1 MQAQAQRGHSFPQDY
16 RNSSR
21 APPLLPSDIEMAKG
35 MAGGQAG
42 PPAPPRTPP
51 VGPPPSTSMPTAPTA
66 QPVAPVQQGGLP
78 PVKGPPADLFSDPAD
93 LAGGSAGDPLA
104 AMRHEFDNMPIQD
117 VQGLTGHT
125 NPMIA
130 GMAKEYL
137 KDKAK
142 SRYSTVQNPL
152 GMGGTGR
159 VDQYGALSGYQG
171 PQKPITRDLSMAGG
185 MIQNEEYDPV
195 KKTWKAVG
203 APYSRRGKGMTVYGR
218 DGNPIM
224 STGDGGGDKPFA
236 RGLKKDIM
244 SDQEALDSMNYV
256 TSLYEPEFLSYGG
269 QGKAAW
275 DTFLNKLDPENRSQ
289 FTARRSAFVS
299 QANQAFIAYRK
310 WATGVAGGEKE
321 MAEIKRSTYSED
333 DSPQDFEAKIAGM
346 KQMTKKLMV
355 RKAMAL
361 KSGIEVGSKAWKGFV
376 AATSLDGIPDLQQ
389 RGDALAN
396 LGYSEAQVLG
406 ILQQEGYK

>member
-1 MQAQAQRGHSFPQDY
+1 
-16 RNSSR
+16 
-21 APPLLPSDIEMAKG
+21 
-35 MAGGQAG
+35 
-42 PPAPPRTPP
+42 
-51 VGPPPSTSMPTAPTA
+51 
-66 QPVAPVQQGGLP
+66 
-78 PVKGPPADLFSDPAD
+78 
-93 LAGGSAGDPLA
+93 LAGGAADDPLA
-104 AMRHEFDNMPIQD
+104 AMRHEFDLMPIQD

-152 GMGGTGR
+152 GMGGRGR
-159 VDQYGALSGYQG
+159 VDQYGAISGYQA

-203 APYSRRGKGMTVYGR
+203 APYSRRGKGMTVYDR

-256 TSLYEPEFLSYGG
+256 TSLYEPDFLSYGG
-269 QGKAAW
+269 KGKAAW

-299 QANQAFIAYRK
+299 QVNQAFIAYRK
-310 WATGVAGGEKE
+310 WATGISGGEKE

-376 AATSLDGIPDLQQ
+376 AATPLDGIPDLQQ